1 MGARMNDASGVHAQA
16 TRHPRWLYQ
25 PGGEGSAMLTL
36 HISGEDDDVNAP
48 ESGIEGSDRLLAT
61 IHP

>member
-1 MGARMNDASGVHAQA
+1 
-16 TRHPRWLYQ
+16 
-25 PGGEGSAMLTL
+25 MLTL